1 MKSSRRS
8 ASVQPQGTGF
18 AYEKLANQ
26 ASGYAIVGVAAVV
39 SPGSVKV
46 GLTGLSDRVP
56 GDRSRGEADGR
67 YAGRGDRE
75 GCDRWHHRR
84 R

>member
-1 MKSSRRS
+1 MKSPWAIRIP
-8 ASVQPQGTGF
+8 VQPEGTGF

-46 GLTGLSDRVP
+46 GLTVSP
-56 GDRSRGEADGR
+56 IARSGR
-67 YAGRGDRE
+67 PESKRSWPAQ
-75 GCDRWHHRR
+75 RWTRR
-84 R
+84 P